1 MTLELQRHVQKDDE
15 SPFYIDE
22 LIKCRRAKR
31 GFTDKSVPTEVVKD
45 ILSIAR
51 FAPSSSNT
59 QPWKCYVLTGKARE
73 RVVAAAVK
81 NFNDNH
87 DKLTPEYPFFP
98 EPLHEP
104 HLSVFTKFRGQLG
117 DAQGVERSDKES
129 RRRDVAR
136 QFMFFGAPVGL
147 IFTMDRKL
155 VPASFICYGA
165 FLQTVMLAAQGRGL
179 DTLPQQIWSLQYQ
192 VLRKE
197 LGIPESDMVVCGM
210 CIGYADNGL
219 PENNIALDK
228 FGPEKFATF
237 LDV

>member
-1 MTLELQRHVQKDDE
+1 MTAEFLRQAPKGDECSFDIDD
-15 SPFYIDE
+15 
-22 LIKCRRAKR
+22 LIRARRAKR
-31 GFTDKSVPTEVVKD
+31 GFTNKPVPIEVVRD

-219 PENNIALDK
+219 PENNMALDK

>member
-1 MTLELQRHVQKDDE
+1 MTLELQLHVRKDE
-15 SPFYIDE
+15 ENSLYIDE

-31 GFTDKSVPTEVVKD
+31 GFTDEPVPVEVVKD

-73 RVVAAAVK
+73 RVVTAAVK
-81 NFNDNH
+81 NFNENH
-87 DKLTPEYPFFP
+87 DKLAPEYPFFP
-98 EPLHEP
+98 DPLHEP

-117 DAQGVERSDKES
+117 DAQGVVRSDKES

-147 IFTMDRKL
+147 IFTMDRQL

-165 FLQTVMLAAQGRGL
+165 FLQTIMLAAQGRGL

-192 VLRKE
+192 LLRKE
-197 LGIPESDMVVCGM
+197 LGIPESEMVVCGM
-210 CIGYADNGL
+210 CIGYADNSL
-219 PENNIALDK
+219 PENNMALEK